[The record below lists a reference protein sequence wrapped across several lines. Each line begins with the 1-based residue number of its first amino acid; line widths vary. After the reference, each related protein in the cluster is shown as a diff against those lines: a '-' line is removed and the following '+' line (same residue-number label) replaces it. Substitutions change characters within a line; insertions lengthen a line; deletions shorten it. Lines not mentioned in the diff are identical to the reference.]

1 MSTSLITRRRFL
13 QLAGSAVL
21 AGTAGLGYGG
31 LLEPS
36 WVDVVQTTVRLPG
49 LAERL
54 SGLRIAQLSDIHLSR
69 FTTVEELMA
78 AVTRVNRLQPDI
90 VVLTGDFVGHEA
102 RYAAGLIEPLRTLEP
117 PAYAVYGNH
126 DLWTDRDAVGA
137 ALTETPVT
145 LLVNQGM
152 EAAPGLIIAGLDDA
166 WSGDPRPKLALA
178 GSRSDYTNLLLCH
191 EPDYVDTIQ
200 QGNVP
205 VALPVE
211 WAQPRRAGQ
220 VAYDAARRQRFGDAG
235 AASAAHGNQVSH
247 RPLSRWKS
255 PTLYEQGS
263 GRLASAFPI
272 QLPTGNHTSYSAAGL
287 KAGCSLTAC
296 VASLRHNVSRFGLC
310 ICLRKGGMARIR
322 TI

>member
-1 MSTSLITRRRFL
+1 MSKFLLTRRRFL
-13 QLAGSAVL
+13 QLVGSAVL

-69 FTTVEELMA
+69 FTTIEELMA

-191 EPDYVDTIQ
+191 EPDYVDTIR
-200 QGNVP
+200 GGDVP
-205 VALPVE
+205 VAL
-211 WAQPRRAGQ
+211 QLSGHSHGGQ
-220 VAYDAARRQRFGDAG
+220 VRLPTT
-235 AASAAHGNQVSH
+235 
-247 RPLSRWKS
+247 RPD
-255 PTLYEQGS
+255 GS
-263 GRLASAFPI
+263 GLATRAPLLPHMATRYPI
-272 QLPTGNHTSYSAAGL
+272 GHYRVGKYQLYTNRGL
-287 KAGCSLTAC
+287 GVWPLPSDSTADP
-296 VASLRHNVSRFGLC
+296 R
-310 ICLRKGGMARIR
+310 
-322 TI
+322 